1 MLARLVVGCALA
13 LSANYSEKSFW
24 PIQGV
29 NLQVDM
35 TRLTL
40 VVKTRYLLKRT
51 GVILQYSR
59 SFIKAK
65 KPCEF
70 RIWEM
75 REGVDTMI
83 HFVIANRQLLLTDK
97 FGVVSFVAL
106 GT

>member
-1 MLARLVVGCALA
+1 MQD
-13 LSANYSEKSFW
+13 SS
-24 PIQGV
+24 
-29 NLQVDM
+29 
-35 TRLTL
+35 
-40 VVKTRYLLKRT
+40 
-51 GVILQYSR
+51 

-65 KPCEF
+65 KPREF

-75 REGVDTMI
+75 REGVTTFI